1 MLYTETTSQFLDC
14 SKFKRDLDVIRSFS
28 FVVQM
33 NPLIKTNKTY
43 AIMNSN
49 SQIEELNIFHEVQLP
64 IDVFCLVSLHTLQV
78 NGTPFV
84 HKNEFGN
91 YVKLTILSLV
101 NTTASYIPEHAL
113 AVLTNLT
120 KLQVEDCDL
129 YQIPSSLSLLTKFE
143 ELNLAHNHLD
153 SMPDVTSN

>member
-64 IDVFCLVSLHTLQV
+64 IDVFCLVSLHALQV

-91 YVKLTILSLV
+91 YVKLTGVSPLISRLNKLTILSLV

-129 YQIPSSLSLLTKFE
+129 YQIPSSL
-143 ELNLAHNHLD
+143 
-153 SMPDVTSN
+153 

>member
-33 NPLIKTNKTY
+33 NPLIKTNKIY
-43 AIMNSN
+43 AIMNSS

-84 HKNEFGN
+84 HKKKMNS
-91 YVKLTILSLV
+91 VIM
-101 NTTASYIPEHAL
+101 
-113 AVLTNLT
+113 
-120 KLQVEDCDL
+120 
-129 YQIPSSLSLLTKFE
+129 
-143 ELNLAHNHLD
+143 LN
-153 SMPDVTSN
+153 